1 MASDVPIGCQDVRI
15 RLACNNGSNN
25 PHAGCARD
33 IRHHVMELQIHLHQ
47 GLLHMLDMGGGI
59 FHKPLSLAQIRAQ
72 GCYLGI
78 RSKAAA

>member
-1 MASDVPIGCQDVRI
+1 MKRNLIV
-15 RLACNNGSNN
+15 
-25 PHAGCARD
+25 
-33 IRHHVMELQIHLHQ
+33 QIHLHQ

-78 RSKAAA
+78 SRKLPRNRP